1 MANAATKRLA
11 LIGGA
16 VAVVGVGVYLML
28 SAFNDNLVFFYSPMQ
43 VAAKEAP
50 QGRTFRMG
58 GMVEEGS
65 VKRLP
70 DGVTVTFGITDT
82 AAVIPT
88 EYKGILPDLFKE
100 GKGVVAQGKL
110 DERGVFVASEVLA
123 KHDENYM
130 PPEAQEAVDKAH
142 AAMKT
147 FDEKGSTSFWR
158 GGHRPRW
165 AGRPAPLR
173 RWRWRSGRPPPVPPT
188 GSSPAG
194 SPPPAADIPALLRP
208 ISSGWRSP
216 PPPSA
221 PAGPPQG
228 PWPVR
233 GWRRRS
239 CRSRRIPH
247 SRGRRQT
254 FGGRISPR
262 SRRAIS
268 FQPLRSVSW

>member
-1 MANAATKRLA
+1 MASAATKRLA

-16 VAVVGVGVYLML
+16 VAVVGAGVYMML

-65 VKRLP
+65 VKRLA

-82 AAVIPT
+82 AAVIKT

-130 PPEAQEAVDKAH
+130 PPEAQDAVDKAH
-142 AAMKT
+142 QAMKT
-147 FDEKGSTSFWR
+147 FDEKASKE
-158 GGHRPRW
+158 
-165 AGRPAPLR
+165 
-173 RWRWRSGRPPPVPPT
+173 
-188 GSSPAG
+188 
-194 SPPPAADIPALLRP
+194 AAQNTAK
-208 ISSGWRSP
+208 
-216 PPPSA
+216 
-221 PAGPPQG
+221 
-228 PWPVR
+228 
-233 GWRRRS
+233 
-239 CRSRRIPH
+239 
-247 SRGRRQT
+247 
-254 FGGRISPR
+254 
-262 SRRAIS
+262 
-268 FQPLRSVSW
+268 